1 MSKPGL
7 ATQSMLYSVSGIHL
21 QTAEPLAGLLPEET
35 SSPADVQVWH
45 GENPAGLNRP
55 STQKE
60 LWYVSSDLD
69 DHGQPWLSIFSLEEG
84 AYFLMVWR
92 DGGEFLVDQR
102 GTQVWARWSNQGTE
116 DDRTSYLL
124 GPVLS
129 FVLCLRGVTC
139 LHASAVSIGKQAV
152 AFVGPR
158 GSGKSTL
165 AAEFAA
171 RGYPIVADDVV
182 ALRPSNGS
190 FLAQPGYPRL
200 QLRPLALKMLQTATN
215 DLPRLIQIAD
225 EAYFDLDLI
234 ERGYKFEQRALP
246 LAVIYFL
253 SEPISDVP
261 GPKVAA
267 MSGDESLMTLIANS
281 WATRV
286 LNPSMRAREFE
297 TLSQVTATVP
307 LRGLHAGAKPSA
319 PGALFEVILK
329 DFHEMNSEPAIPAMA
344 SEN

>member
-1 MSKPGL
+1 
-7 ATQSMLYSVSGIHL
+7 MLYLVSGLHL
-21 QTAEPLAGLLPEET
+21 QTNEPLVGLLSEVT
-35 SSPADVQVWH
+35 ASPADVQIWV
-45 GENPAGLNRP
+45 GERPPELNRP
-55 STQKE
+55 FTEKE
-60 LWYVSSDLD
+60 SWYVSSDLD
-69 DHGQPWLSIFSLEEG
+69 DQGSPLLTIFSPAEG
-84 AYFLMVWR
+84 AYFLMAWS

-102 GTQVWARWSNQGTE
+102 GTQIWVKWSNQGTE

-124 GPVLS
+124 GPVLN
-129 FVLCLRGVTC
+129 FVLSLRGVTS
-139 LHASAVSIGKQAV
+139 LHASAVSIGNHSV
-152 AFVGPR
+152 AFVGPT

-165 AAEFAA
+165 AAEFGR
-171 RGYPIVADDVV
+171 RGYPVVADDVV
-182 ALRPSNGS
+182 ALRSSNGS
-190 FLAQPGYPRL
+190 FLAEPGYPRL
-200 QLRPLALKMLQTATN
+200 RLRTLEAKALQTAPN
-215 DLPRLIQIAD
+215 ELPGKIQIAD
-225 EAYFDLDLI
+225 EEYFDLDLI
-234 ERGYKFEQRALP
+234 QRGYSFEQRALP
-246 LAVIYFL
+246 LAGIYFL

-319 PGALFEVILK
+319 PEALFEVILK